1 VELREILA
9 EGSFAVWL
17 KLAEEIAKNHDIQV
31 LRAPETCT
39 MMLQAVDSVGQ
50 TPFYLGEVLM
60 TEAAV
65 ELGGRIGY
73 GFALEDEPERAVCIA
88 VIDAALTAE
97 VAESKYIREIIAA
110 EAERITRHRR
120 RENGLVAA
128 TRVNFAIMEG

>member
-1 VELREILA
+1 MELREILA
-9 EGSFAVWL
+9 EGSFTVWL
-17 KLAEEIAKNHDIQV
+17 RLAEEIAKKHDIQV

-39 MMLQAVDSVGQ
+39 VMMQAVDSVGQ

-65 ELGGRIGY
+65 AIDGKTGF

-88 VIDAALTAE
+88 VIDAALAAGVPE
-97 VAESKYIREIIAA
+97 CGYIRGVIDD
-110 EAERITRHRR
+110 EAERISVLSRQ
-120 RENGLVAA
+120 EKGLVAA

>member
-1 VELREILA
+1 MELREILA
-9 EGSFAVWL
+9 EGSFMVWL
-17 KLAEEIAKNHDIQV
+17 RLAEEIAKNHDVQV

-39 MMLQAVDSVGQ
+39 MMLQAIDSVGQ

-65 ELGGRIGY
+65 AIGGRTGY

-88 VIDAALTAE
+88 VIDAALSAG
-97 VAESKYIREIIAA
+97 VAESDYIRKIIAA
-110 EAERITRHRR
+110 EAGRIMARR
-120 RENGLVAA
+120 SQENGLVAA

>member
-9 EGSFAVWL
+9 EGAYMVWL
-17 KLAEEIAKNHDIQV
+17 RLAEEIAKNHDIQV

-65 ELGGRIGY
+65 AIGGQTGY

-88 VIDAALTAE
+88 VIDAALAAE
-97 VAESKYIREIIAA
+97 VAMSEYIGKIIAA
-110 EAERITRHRR
+110 EAERIMTRR
-120 RENGLVAA
+120 RQEKSLVAA
-128 TRVNFAIMEG
+128 TKVNFAIMEG